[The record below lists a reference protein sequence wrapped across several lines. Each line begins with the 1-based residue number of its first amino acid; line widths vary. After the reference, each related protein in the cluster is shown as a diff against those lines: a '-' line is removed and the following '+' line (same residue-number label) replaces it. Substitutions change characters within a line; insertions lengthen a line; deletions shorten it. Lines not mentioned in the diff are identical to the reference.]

1 MADCQL
7 TAGELMPVCH
17 PCCVFLV
24 LGITAGWLTARH
36 HLRLEFNRLF
46 VRQTCSFATL
56 LQLNFSLSSLVSQ
69 CIAAILAFLR
79 VLKDVYLQART
90 SLNSFRGP
98 TAFIFVFQE
107 SCFQQRCGLG

>member
-1 MADCQL
+1 MLVLVRAKKSIFFYPVERSRVADCQL

-46 VRQTCSFATL
+46 ARQTRSFATL
-56 LQLNFSLSSLVSQ
+56 LQLNFFSLFFGVSV
-69 CIAAILAFLR
+69 CWSHPGFSTCPERR
-79 VLKDVYLQART
+79 V
-90 SLNSFRGP
+90 P
-98 TAFIFVFQE
+98 T
-107 SCFQQRCGLG
+107 G